1 MIDAIILMTLAAL
14 AWIGW
19 LLGMLRPKAQ
29 IWVRFVGPIGI
40 LWLTWYFFVALSQ
53 SSPALVAGQMEAGR
67 ITVAFMI
74 GGIWALM
81 ARPKAPAG
89 QPPAAKHGDGARAA

>member
-1 MIDAIILMTLAAL
+1 MIDAVILMTLAAL

-19 LLGMLRPKAQ
+19 LIGMLRPKAQ
-29 IWVRFVGPIGI
+29 VWVRFVGPIGI
-40 LWLTWYFFVALSQ
+40 LWLTWYFFVALSH
-53 SSPALVAGQMEAGR
+53 SSPALMAGQMEAGR

-81 ARPKAPAG
+81 ARPKPK
-89 QPPAAKHGDGARAA
+89 AASVKRDGGAEAA